1 MGLKIAVI
9 GGDKRMLFA
18 AKELLNDG
26 HKVCIAGFDSLL
38 SLCDIRI
45 TDIITAVSWAD
56 MIILPVMPVK
66 GGYLNAP
73 YTSDKIRIGD
83 LLCLTGEKPVFSGS
97 AQLLLPYKH
106 HALYDYAAR
115 EDFTY
120 RNAEL
125 TAEGALSLILSDYE
139 GSVCGSRIL
148 VTGYGRI
155 AKLLSEMLRCMG
167 AEVTVAARKDADRA
181 LIGLRGMTATG
192 FGEIDYSVY
201 DIIFNTVP
209 APIIGAEEIDR
220 MREDVF
226 VVDLA
231 SLPGG
236 VDFNRTGERGLSCI
250 HALSLPGSTAP
261 LAAGRII
268 KDTIITILSELNGAG
283 SV

>member
-18 AKELLNDG
+18 AKELLNDS

-45 TDIITAVSWAD
+45 TDIVTAVSWAD

-73 YTSDKIRIGD
+73 YTSDKVRIGE
-83 LLCLTGEKPVFSGS
+83 LLRLTGEKPVFSGS

-106 HALYDYAAR
+106 HTLYDYSAR

-139 GSVCGSRIL
+139 GSVCGSNIL

-155 AKLLSEMLRCMG
+155 GKLLSDMLYHIG
-167 AEVTVAARKDADRA
+167 AAVNVAARKDADRA
-181 LIGLRGMTATG
+181 LIALKGMRAAD
-192 FGEIDYSVY
+192 FPDIDYGAY

-209 APIIGAEEIDR
+209 APVIGAKAIDS

-226 VVDLA
+226 IVDLA

-236 VDFNRTGERGLSCI
+236 VDFNRAGERGLSCI

-268 KDTIITILSELNGAG
+268 KDTIMTILSESNG